1 MKLQLN
7 MVNKHIEIAFYH
19 HLLNA
24 NFYFVCRQLQDNI
37 FGDVVGDV
45 VGEAPVKYLIKDR
58 Q

>member
-7 MVNKHIEIAFYH
+7 MANKHIEIAFYH

-37 FGDVVGDV
+37 FGDVVG
-45 VGEAPVKYLIKDR
+45 EAPVKYLIKDR